1 MAATAE
7 SKTIGAGTADTG
19 TVDGGTAAQ
28 PVARARRLWEIDF
41 LRGTAVITMIVFH
54 FAWDLTFLGVAS
66 IDPTRQTSFWYLL
79 QRYTAVTFIVLAGL
93 SATLAN
99 AGLQRKGVST
109 GGRFWHFVK
118 RGAWVFFW
126 GLVIS
131 GVLWAAGRSLGA
143 RLNID
148 FGVLHLIGAST
159 VLAFPF
165 LRFKWLN
172 VVVWAVLFVAGGY
185 LLRADAPHL
194 WLVWLGWHP
203 QGYTALD
210 YFPLIPWFGVFLLG
224 VAAGNWLYPQGTAI
238 FTITDRSQAGP
249 VRALRFL
256 GRHSLPIYLL
266 HQLVLI
272 PIAYGVAWLIASRLM

>member
-1 MAATAE
+1 MTATAD
-7 SKTIGAGTADTG
+7 SKTINQSAIAAG
-19 TVDGGTAAQ
+19 VEAQ
-28 PVARARRLWEIDF
+28 PATRVRRLWEIDF

-54 FAWDLTFLGVAS
+54 FAWDLTFLGVVR
-66 IDPTRQTSFWYLL
+66 ITPTAGFWYLL
-79 QRYTAVTFIVLAGL
+79 QRYTCITFILLAGL

-99 AGLQRKGVST
+99 ASLQRKGVST

-131 GVLWAAGRSLGA
+131 GVLWAAGRLLGA
-143 RLNID
+143 RLNIE

-159 VLAFPF
+159 ILAFPF

-172 VVVWAVLFVAGGY
+172 VIVWAALFVAGGY

-224 VAAGNWLYPQGTAI
+224 VAAGNWFYPQGVAVYSL
-238 FTITDRSQAGP
+238 TDRSQAGP
-249 VRALRFL
+249 VRVLRFL

-266 HQLVLI
+266 HQIVLI
-272 PIAYGVAWLIASRLM
+272 SIAYGIAWLIASRMM